1 MTVGLVRNV
10 PGVPLPRPD
19 VVTTSRVVDES
30 KGLHREE
37 PAPPKPEPREVK
49 QIPEF
54 ERNKPPKYVSRPS
67 RVLEDE
73 APPAKGAIPYGQGG
87 APSVPYSQFSMAGQT
102 EGGLAF
108 SGSGGEFGAR
118 FPWYVEAVRRRVSSN
133 WLQSTIDPS
142 VRWAPRVVVTFQILP
157 DGSVAN
163 LEILRSSGIA
173 SVDNSARRAI
183 LDSSPLERLPAGYS
197 GNQVSVEFW
206 FEFRR

>member
-1 MTVGLVRNV
+1 M
-10 PGVPLPRPD
+10 
-19 VVTTSRVVDES
+19 
-30 KGLHREE
+30 
-37 PAPPKPEPREVK
+37 
-49 QIPEF
+49 
-54 ERNKPPKYVSRPS
+54 
-67 RVLEDE
+67 
-73 APPAKGAIPYGQGG
+73 
-87 APSVPYSQFSMAGQT
+87 
-102 EGGLAF
+102 
-108 SGSGGEFGAR
+108 
-118 FPWYVEAVRRRVSSN
+118 SSN